1 LWPIRS
7 IHTNGGGLWWCVSQ
21 RRSGRAIS
29 PAAKVGSSSAAVLLP
44 EAILTPHGSRAPGT
58 NPEELLGA
66 AEAGCFSMAL
76 SLGLTRIGHP
86 PKSIHTTARVHLE
99 RFVNGFAIDQ
109 IELETVAEVPGLDPG
124 IFREQVALAKHGCPV
139 SKALSGTKI
148 GIKATLNGE

>member
-1 LWPIRS
+1 MVVRVAEAEWQGDL
-7 IHTNGGGLWWCVSQ
+7 T
-21 RRSGRAIS
+21 SGQGRI
-29 PAAKVGSSSAAVLLP
+29 KLGSGAFAGSCSYPSWFESAEV
-44 EAILTPHGSRAPGT
+44 T